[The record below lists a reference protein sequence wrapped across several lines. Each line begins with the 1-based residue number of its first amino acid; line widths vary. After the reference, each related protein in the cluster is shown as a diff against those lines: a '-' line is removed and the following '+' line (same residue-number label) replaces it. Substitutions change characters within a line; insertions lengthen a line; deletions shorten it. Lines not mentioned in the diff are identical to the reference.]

1 MVTGETARPGI
12 CIESTPR
19 SNGAGPPE
27 GEAGRGPDRGHPT
40 ARAGGASPKRVRQ
53 AAIVRV
59 CAGTS
64 LVQRGME
71 WKEDLPPGYRLRED
85 PDLLILLRPDGSV
98 AGAFS
103 ALGADPLEVIAEAW
117 EDFE

>member
-1 MVTGETARPGI
+1 
-12 CIESTPR
+12 
-19 SNGAGPPE
+19 
-27 GEAGRGPDRGHPT
+27 
-40 ARAGGASPKRVRQ
+40 
-53 AAIVRV
+53 
-59 CAGTS
+59 
-64 LVQRGME
+64 ME